1 MTTKMFP
8 CALCN
13 KTFER
18 KFDLEKHILS
28 SQCSST
34 TNKMEIKSITT
45 GKDVP
50 CQYCNKIFEKKWKLD
65 RHLLNNKGECYKIRN
80 NKCNTIN
87 NTLINPTFN
96 NFIQPVVNNLHQ
108 HKHFTIAKHGEETTS
123 HFTEEVLLRIL
134 NIESFT
140 ECCAEFMRVLYFNKD
155 VPENQNWSIVYP
167 RNKKAGVRLN
177 LETNKFERV
186 ETNDIIDSKF
196 SNMAFLLFPKALKLL
211 ERHFEKPF
219 LTKTQVYN
227 INKLGMHFGMMNIS
241 KTSKDVYK
249 AIHKMAYEARQEQM
263 DTWKEGGHKG
273 NHLSLKF

>member
-1 MTTKMFP
+1 MSTIFP
-8 CALCN
+8 CVLCK
-13 KTFER
+13 KTFTR
-18 KFDLEKHILS
+18 KFNLERHLETPCIDNEES
-28 SQCSST
+28 
-34 TNKMEIKSITT
+34 EIKCITD
-45 GKDVP
+45 GKTVT
-50 CQYCNKIFEKKWKLD
+50 CVFCKKTFDKQFRLD
-65 RHLLNNKGECYKIRN
+65 RHLLANKGECFKIRN
-80 NKCNTIN
+80 GTTNNIN
-87 NTLINPTFN
+87 NNIFN
-96 NFIQPVVNNLHQ
+96 NNNIAIQPVVNNLHQ
-108 HKHFTIAKHGEETTS
+108 HFTIAKHGEETTS

-249 AIHKMAYEARQEQM
+249 AIHKMAYESRQEQM